1 VRVCFSCVAGLLIL
15 LAPTEA
21 QADQPPRLELKD
33 GDRIILVGD
42 TLIERD
48 QRYGY
53 LETLISI
60 SNPDKNLVFRNIGW
74 SGDTVGG
81 VSRSGFDPPEAGFEQ
96 LRQQILAARPTVVII
111 GYGMADSFAG
121 EAGLP
126 AFEQGLA
133 KLLNVIDSTRA
144 RVAFLSPV
152 AHADLGRPLP
162 DPASHNRDLAGYRDV
177 IKRAAKARSA
187 PFIDLFDDF
196 STMHAHA
203 RGHEPFMPLTH
214 DGINLTE
221 DGYWGAALCI
231 CKELGQDRWA
241 FCDLGLGKDGKIKIL
256 GETKVSHVEK
266 MAGGL
271 RFEVLDRVLPLPF
284 PGPPSALPDR
294 WLFPRCLSI
303 EDPAPGKY
311 ELKIDGKSVIVA
323 DSAEWKTGIVLR
335 KGPELDQ
342 AQALRAVINRKNDLF
357 FYRWRPQ
364 NITYL
369 LGFRKHEQGNNA
381 VEIPQ
386 FDPLVADQ
394 EKIIARLKKPIA
406 HVYEL
411 SRIEKEV
418 AR

>member
-1 VRVCFSCVAGLLIL
+1 VRVCLSCVAGLLIL
-15 LAPTEA
+15 LAPREA

-60 SNPDKNLVFRNIGW
+60 SNPDKNLVFRNLGW

-81 VSRSGFDPPEAGFEQ
+81 VSRAGFDRPEAGFEQ
-96 LRQQILAARPTVVII
+96 LRQQILAARPTVVIV

-126 AFEQGLA
+126 VFEQGLA
-133 KLLNVIDSTRA
+133 KLLNVIDSTKA

-152 AHADLGRPLP
+152 AHAVLGRPLP
-162 DPASHNRDLAGYRDV
+162 DPAGHNRDLALYRDV
-177 IKRAAKARSA
+177 IRKVADQRSA
-187 PFIDLFDDF
+187 LFVDLFTVF
-196 STMHAHA
+196 SRPAVLP
-203 RGHEPFMPLTH
+203 GNKGPLTH
-214 DGINLTE
+214 DGIHLTQE
-221 DGYWGAALCI
+221 GYWAAALCI
-231 CKELGQDRWA
+231 SIQLEQANGGA
-241 FCDLGLGKDGKIKIL
+241 FHQLALDKDGKVL
-256 GETKVSHVEK
+256 GGAAARVADVEK
-266 MAGGL
+266 TAAGL
-271 RFEVLDRVLPLPF
+271 RFSMLDNFLPLPDDPWGLRQTMF
-284 PGPPSALPDR
+284 FLRSLSFKDLP
-294 WLFPRCLSI
+294 
-303 EDPAPGKY
+303 AGTY
-311 ELKIDGKSVIVA
+311 ELKIDGATVA
-323 DSAEWKTGIVLR
+323 TARSEKWAEGIFLTS
-335 KGPELDQ
+335 GPEFDQ
-342 AQALRAVINRKNDLF
+342 TQALRAAINRKNDLF

-386 FDPLVADQ
+386 FDPLIAEQ
-394 EKIIARLKKPIA
+394 EKIIARLKKPVA
-406 HVYEL
+406 HLYEL
-411 SRIEKEV
+411 SRVEKEV